1 MKIYSHI
8 KNIFIKVVCCFLLL
22 SITIILA
29 NQTFAETKYVW
40 SPNVNTIQTNTTEES
55 PISNVQNTLN
65 LQSGSAILIDQDS
78 GQVLYEHN
86 SHEKLRPASVTKI
99 MSILLIME
107 ALDSGQIKLTDKVT
121 CSEKASSMGG
131 SQIWLTTT
139 ETLTVDEMLKCICV
153 VSANDCTVAMA
164 EFLCG
169 STDAFV
175 EKMNKR
181 AKELGMNDTCF
192 KNCHGIDED
201 NHVTSSYDIAIM
213 SRELLSKHPSIKN
226 YTTIWMDTIRD
237 GKSQLVNTNKLV
249 RNYEGCTGLKTGSTS
264 LALYNLSASA
274 SRDGLNLIAVIMKS
288 PTTALRFSEAK
299 QLLDYGFTNYT
310 SYKLSTENEIIKNI
324 SISQGVEKNLNA
336 IYSSDNNIMLQKGTE
351 SKITQEINIPDKLVA
366 PISQGEKI
374 GEINY
379 YLDGNLLSSVDVVSD
394 KSIKKI
400 GFVNMST
407 YLLKQWFTLLRA

>member
-1 MKIYSHI
+1 MQLKKFILRASYLLILLFFLCNFSI
-8 KNIFIKVVCCFLLL
+8 K
-22 SITIILA
+22 TIA
-29 NQTFAETKYVW
+29 FEDYVW
-40 SPNVNTIQTNTTEES
+40 SISPDSLQTSSSETTQTITTE
-55 PISNVQNTLN
+55 NHLN

-78 GQVLYEHN
+78 GQILYEHN
-86 SHEKLRPASVTKI
+86 IHEQLRPASVTKI

-107 ALDSGQIKLTDKVT
+107 ALDSGQIKLDDKVP

-139 ETLTVDEMLKCICV
+139 ETLTVNELLKCMCV

-164 EFLCG
+164 EYLCG

-175 EKMNKR
+175 EKMNQR

-201 NHVTSSYDIAIM
+201 GHVSSAYDISLM
-213 SRELLSKHPSIKN
+213 SRELLNKHPSIKN
-226 YTTIWMDTIRD
+226 YTTIWMDNIRD
-237 GKSQLVNTNKLV
+237 GKSQLVNTNKLL

-274 SRDGLNLIAVIMKS
+274 TRNDLNLIAVIMKA

-299 QLLDYGFTNYT
+299 TLLDYGFSNYE
-310 SYKLSTENEIIKNI
+310 SCKLSSSMEVVKNI
-324 SISQGVEKNLNA
+324 KISQGVENTINAVCSDSKNSL
-336 IYSSDNNIMLQKGTE
+336 IPKGQKT
-351 SKITQEINIPDKLVA
+351 KIVQEINIPDNIPA
-366 PISQGEKI
+366 PIAQGEKI

-379 YLDGNLLSSVDVVSD
+379 FLDGKQLGSVDIISD
-394 KSIKKI
+394 RTVKKI
-400 GFVNMST
+400 SFFNMST
-407 YLLKQWFTLLRA
+407 HLFKRWFSLLRF